1 MDDLRDG
8 TGGVPC
14 DVALAR
20 GFFYPLAVVERKRQR
35 GVSCLPLHKGA
46 KKVAKNQRARL
57 INEPGTFSSLS
68 FIQDCGR

>member
-35 GVSCLPLHKGA
+35 GDTCLPCVKGG
-46 KKVAKNQRARL
+46 KKVAKTNV
-57 INEPGTFSSLS
+57 PGS
-68 FIQDCGR
+68 